1 MLTTVLALITIL
13 FTKTKLESY
22 SLDTSKSF
30 IRFFNSYFFV
40 SF

>member
-22 SLDTSKSF
+22 LFIGHIQIVHSF
-30 IRFFNSYFFV
+30 FTSYFVFY
-40 SF
+40 